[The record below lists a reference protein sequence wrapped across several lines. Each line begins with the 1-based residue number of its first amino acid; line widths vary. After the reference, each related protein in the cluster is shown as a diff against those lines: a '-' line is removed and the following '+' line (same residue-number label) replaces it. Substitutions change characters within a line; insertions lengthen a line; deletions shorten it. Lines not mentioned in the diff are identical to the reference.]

1 VTQLRQKMLEELQR
15 RNYSHRTAKTYV
27 RIVREFATIPCA
39 CPWLRW
45 PRRSASLAQIR
56 TSPYPLSN
64 TVSRCSSVA
73 ASKPRFTSILR
84 PLVTPTTNPLLMLAE
99 FPLAVLIST
108 ANNRL
113 LALLP

>member
-1 VTQLRQKMLEELQR
+1 
-15 RNYSHRTAKTYV
+15 
-27 RIVREFATIPCA
+27 
-39 CPWLRW
+39 
-45 PRRSASLAQIR
+45 
-56 TSPYPLSN
+56 
-64 TVSRCSSVA
+64 VA

-84 PLVTPTTNPLLMLAE
+84 PLVNPTTNPLLMLAE